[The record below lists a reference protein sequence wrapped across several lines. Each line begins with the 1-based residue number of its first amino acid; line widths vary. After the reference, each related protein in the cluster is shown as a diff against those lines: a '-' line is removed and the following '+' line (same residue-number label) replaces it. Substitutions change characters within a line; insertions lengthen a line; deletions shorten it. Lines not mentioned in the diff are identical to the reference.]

1 MRFIAGG
8 RHAIVSSVLFSTFLA
23 CTATALAQGV
33 SLRQQQATAID
44 LGNTKGLTPA
54 AISCMETSEGY
65 TSFG

>member
-8 RHAIVSSVLFSTFLA
+8 LHAIVSSVLFPAFLA

-33 SLRQQQATAID
+33 SSRQQQAAAID
-44 LGNTKGLTPA
+44 PGNTEGLTPA

-65 TSFG
+65 TS